1 MIDTYV
7 IILKSYA
14 DRTVPGSSMR
24 THSLWI
30 YEDVFIDL
38 LSCKRV
44 LWAEMDLPWTV
55 CSPVL
60 LPC

>member
-24 THSLWI
+24 TQSLDI
-30 YEDVFIDL
+30 
-38 LSCKRV
+38 
-44 LWAEMDLPWTV
+44 
-55 CSPVL
+55 
-60 LPC
+60 